1 MDWLFASL
9 YRPYW
14 GYYLVHTSVFLVPLA
29 SVGFSRFIDEL
40 ASESHALR
48 SESKLFGFGFK
59 PFECALILSLASIC
73 GFTLGRV
80 VYDAKTVLASSRP
93 DQDPLISEII
103 RGKGPKSML
112 YTSNPHY
119 GYYCD
124 VPLIPEYVVPSL
136 KNVAQNQLTT
146 SNLLVL
152 TKSHPVD
159 MLHVL
164 RDVELTNVAWIQ
176 YLNEYCRLIYSG
188 TDEELWVTD
197 RRKISV
203 KMTTPTDFTDSR
215 LKPIVW

>member
-1 MDWLFASL
+1 MKSEASRFVFKFASL
-9 YRPYW
+9 M
-14 GYYLVHTSVFLVPLA
+14 LFSTVFL
-29 SVGFSRFIDEL
+29 
-40 ASESHALR
+40 
-48 SESKLFGFGFK
+48 FG
-59 PFECALILSLASIC
+59 
-73 GFTLGRV
+73 
-80 VYDAKTVLASSRP
+80 
-93 DQDPLISEII
+93 
-103 RGKGPKSML
+103 
-112 YTSNPHY
+112 
-119 GYYCD
+119 GY
-124 VPLIPEYVVPSL
+124 LTKL

-164 RDVELTNVAWIQ
+164 RDVELANVAWIQ